1 MLRDNE
7 LLLDIAKA
15 ARNIISFIDGC
26 DEHVFMKDEK
36 TKSAVIHQLLII
48 GEAVK
53 RLSEVFREM
62 HHDIQWKL
70 MARMRDR
77 LIHHYDAVDW
87 DEVWRTASVD
97 IPKLSDDLRP
107 LLPKQKSE

>member
-7 LLLDIAKA
+7 TLLDIAKA
-15 ARNIISFIDGC
+15 TRSILAFIEGY
-26 DEHVFMKDEK
+26 DEHAFMKDEK

-48 GEAVK
+48 REAVK

-62 HHDIQWKL
+62 HHDIQWKP

-77 LIHHYDAVDW
+77 LIHQYDAVDW

-97 IPKLSDDLRP
+97 VPKLSDDLKP
-107 LLPKQKSE
+107 LLPQKKSE